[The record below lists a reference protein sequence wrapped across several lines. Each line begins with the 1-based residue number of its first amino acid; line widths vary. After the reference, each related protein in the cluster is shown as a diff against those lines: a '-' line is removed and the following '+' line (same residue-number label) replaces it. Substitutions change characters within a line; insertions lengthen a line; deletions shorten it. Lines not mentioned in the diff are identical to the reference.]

1 MDTQTWAWIL
11 FTAAVLGVLAVDL
24 AVFHRRPHAP
34 GMREALGWVGIWVSL
49 AAAFAGFV
57 YWWHGG
63 ESALQFVT
71 AYLIEESLSVD
82 NMFVFLVIFSY
93 FAVPREY
100 EHRVLFWGIF
110 GALVMRGVLIFTGVT
125 LIQRFH
131 WIIYIFGAFLILTGL
146 KLALQKEEAMDPGR
160 NPVLRLTRRFV
171 PLTDKFAGS
180 KFFLR
185 SGGQYFATP
194 LFVVLVVVETTDLV
208 FALDSIPAVLA
219 ISHDPFIVYTSNVFA
234 ILGLRALYFALA
246 GAMEHFHYL
255 RYGLAAVLS
264 FVGCKMIIAEFY
276 KIPIAVALG
285 VVGGI
290 LGLTVLLSLWKPRPK
305 PVVAE
310 AEAPQP
316 AAFSTTPA
324 FEEES

>member
-11 FTAAVLGVLAVDL
+11 FNAIVLGMLALDL
-24 AVFHRRPHAP
+24 VVFHRRPHSL
-34 GMREALGWVGIWVSL
+34 GMKEALGWVAVWVSL
-49 AAAFAGFV
+49 AAAFAVFV
-57 YWWHGG
+57 YYWRGS

-100 EHRVLFWGIF
+100 EHRVLFWGIL
-110 GALVMRGVLIFTGVT
+110 GALVMRGALIFAGVA

-131 WIIYIFGAFLILTGL
+131 WIIYLFGAFLIVTGL
-146 KLALQKEEAMDPGR
+146 KLAFQKEEAVDPGK
-160 NPVLRLTRRFV
+160 NPILRLTRRLV

-180 KFFLR
+180 RFFIK
-185 SGGQYFATP
+185 SGGKYLATP

-234 ILGLRALYFALA
+234 ILGLRAMFFALA
-246 GAMEHFHYL
+246 GAMESFHYL
-255 RYGLAAVLS
+255 RYGLAGVLS
-264 FVGCKMIIAEFY
+264 FVGCKMVIAEFY
-276 KIPIAVALG
+276 KIPIGVALG

-290 LGLTVLLSLWKPRPK
+290 LALTVVLSLLKPRPK
-305 PVVAE
+305 PVVSEGAKNVSRFE
-310 AEAPQP
+310 S
-316 AAFSTTPA
+316 AAA
-324 FEEES
+324 VEEEV